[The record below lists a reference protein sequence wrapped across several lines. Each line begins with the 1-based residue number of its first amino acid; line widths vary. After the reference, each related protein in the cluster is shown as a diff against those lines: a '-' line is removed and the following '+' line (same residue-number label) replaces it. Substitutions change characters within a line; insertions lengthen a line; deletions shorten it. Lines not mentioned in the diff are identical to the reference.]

1 MSSRFRSHPP
11 YCIALVPI
19 FYARRPRTAPGPTPA
34 REGGRPEPEEA
45 EGRPLLLPD
54 GLLRGRYIE
63 LVHLAG
69 LVALDGNGELPVAGQ
84 ARGGGDELADNDVL
98 LEAGQAVLLA
108 LDGPV
113 GEDAGGLL
121 EGGRGEEA
129 VRGERGLRDAE
140 QDRVEGGWLA
150 LLLLD
155 PGVLGEHREL
165 VGHLLG
171 EELRVARV
179 VDDDLAQHLAD
190 YHLDVFVVDVHA
202 LGPVDLLDL
211 AHQVTL
217 GGRGAA
223 VVSEVVLQDRVRV
236 DGAVRDRGVRP
247 DLGALDEL
255 RLQEPPL
262 DLVLPHLRVVRRGD
276 GHVDHAVGVAL
287 FEANRAV
294 YLRKRRL
301 GLRVPRLEELDD

>member
-19 FYARRPRTAPGPTPA
+19 FYARRPPRTAPGPTSA
-34 REGGRPEPEEA
+34 RESGRPQPVEA
-45 EGRPLLLPD
+45 EGRPLLLTD

-69 LVALDGNGELPVAGQ
+69 LVALNGNSELPVAGQ

-108 LDGPV
+108 LASRV
-113 GEDAGGLL
+113 GEDASGLL
-121 EGGRGEEA
+121 AGGRGEEA
-129 VRGERGLRDAE
+129 VRGERGLSDAE

-150 LLLLD
+150 LLLFD
-155 PGVLGEHREL
+155 PGVLGEDREL

-171 EELRVARV
+171 EQLRVARV

-211 AHQVTL
+211 AHQVT
-217 GGRGAA
+217 
-223 VVSEVVLQDRVRV
+223 
-236 DGAVRDRGVRP
+236 
-247 DLGALDEL
+247 
-255 RLQEPPL
+255 
-262 DLVLPHLRVVRRGD
+262 
-276 GHVDHAVGVAL
+276 
-287 FEANRAV
+287 
-294 YLRKRRL
+294 
-301 GLRVPRLEELDD
+301 